1 MPLATRRSLTAK
13 WHDLSCSESVEPG
26 SGAHD
31 LPPHLA
37 YNDPTLAPVAGPLD
51 GPLPHYSWPSWP
63 PAEGRGGANRDD
75 HHTSGDSIPVGCEA
89 SHLDTSQDSGLG
101 PHQLPSQRLQQA
113 AALAQE
119 VMGSRPPNTSASG
132 GFYPGPEATFMPV
145 EPPKDPP
152 VRH

>member
-1 MPLATRRSLTAK
+1 MTSSPS
-13 WHDLSCSESVEPG
+13 SESVEPG

-37 YNDPTLAPVAGPLD
+37 YSSPTLAPVAGPLA

-63 PAEGRGGANRDD
+63 PAEGRGGANRED

-119 VMGSRPPNTSASG
+119 VMGTRPPNASAA

-152 VRH
+152 VRLLLY